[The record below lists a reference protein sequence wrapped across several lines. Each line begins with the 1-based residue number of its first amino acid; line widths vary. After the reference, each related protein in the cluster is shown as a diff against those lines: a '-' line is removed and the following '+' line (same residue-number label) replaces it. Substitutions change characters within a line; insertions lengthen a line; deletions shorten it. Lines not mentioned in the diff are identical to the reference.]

1 MKPEDLYERIER
13 ICELDEI
20 ILERHKK
27 EKLEIGDKDVIQ
39 YNHLVNSI
47 IQSIQPLHPEY
58 LIENLKKYHLFLE
71 DKEEE
76 ELYQQKENLKNKLGD
91 FIDNINL

>member
-27 EKLEIGDKDVIQ
+27 EKLDR
-39 YNHLVNSI
+39 
-47 IQSIQPLHPEY
+47 
-58 LIENLKKYHLFLE
+58 
-71 DKEEE
+71 
-76 ELYQQKENLKNKLGD
+76 
-91 FIDNINL
+91 